1 MADFTWTATSPLQHA
16 TRPSRHGAAVQQP
29 GVVLSEVRDFSL
41 VLILARRGQWSA
53 TAKAAKELFS
63 VEAPAKPL
71 AVKGKTATL
80 VWSGADQFYALFP
93 RVAEEQPL
101 DGLRETFAGNA
112 SLSDQSDGRA
122 LIRISGASARKM
134 LAKLSSIDLD
144 DAVFP
149 VGAAA
154 ATSIDHTGV
163 NLWRDADAAEG
174 SPVYNILVFTSFADS
189 IWHTILDSS
198 AEYGVEITGSHELER
213 KLPRPN

>member
-1 MADFTWTATSPLQHA
+1 VADFTWTATSPLQHA

-29 GVVLSEVRDFSL
+29 GIVLSEVRDFSL

-63 VEAPAKPL
+63 AEPPARPL
-71 AVKGKTATL
+71 AVKGNTATL

-101 DGLRETFAGNA
+101 DGLRETFAGKA
-112 SLSDQSDGRA
+112 SLSDQSDGRS
-122 LIRISGASARKM
+122 LIQISGPKVRAM
-134 LAKLSSIDLD
+134 MAKLSSVDFD
-144 DAVFP
+144 DAIFP

-154 ATSIDHTGV
+154 ATSIDHSGV
-163 NLWRDADAAEG
+163 NLWREADAADG
-174 SPVYNILVFTSFADS
+174 SPVYNILIFTSFADS

-198 AEYGVEITGSHELER
+198 AEYGVEVLRSHGLD
-213 KLPRPN
+213 KKPSS

>member
-16 TRPSRHGAAVQQP
+16 LRPGRHGATVQQP

-41 VLILARRGQWSA
+41 VLVFARRGQWSA
-53 TAKAAKELFS
+53 TAEAAKALFS
-63 VEAPAKPL
+63 AEAPAKPA
-71 AVKGKTATL
+71 AVKGKAATL
-80 VWSGADQFYALFP
+80 IWSGADQFYSLSP

-101 DGLRETFAGNA
+101 DGLREIFAGKA

-122 LIRISGASARKM
+122 LIQISGASARKM

-163 NLWRDADAAEG
+163 NLWRDTDTADG

-198 AEYGVEITGSHELER
+198 AEYGVEITGSHELKP
-213 KLPRPN
+213 KLPRAN